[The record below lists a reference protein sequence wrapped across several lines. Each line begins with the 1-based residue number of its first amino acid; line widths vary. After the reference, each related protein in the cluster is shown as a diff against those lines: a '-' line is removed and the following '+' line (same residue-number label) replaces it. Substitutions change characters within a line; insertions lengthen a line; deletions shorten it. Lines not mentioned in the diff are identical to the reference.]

1 MVIPT
6 ANDLATARFLRTLS
20 TAALELAGE
29 LESTVVTDKSSR
41 INLRDAGLGKLQLAV
56 ANAVAT
62 ADPSH
67 GISPREVAKAMHRG
81 DEPNVRTAL
90 NRLAERGVAERL
102 PDLPTQRWRLA
113 MPYRPESVEAKDVR

>member
-1 MVIPT
+1 MTTPT
-6 ANDLATARFLRTLS
+6 AKDLAIARFLRILS

-29 LESTVVTDKSSR
+29 LESTGVTDKSSR
-41 INLRDAGLGKLQLAV
+41 INLLDAGLGKLQLAV

-62 ADPSH
+62 ANPVH
-67 GISPREVAKAMHRG
+67 GISPREVAKAMHRD

-102 PDLPTQRWRLA
+102 PDLPTQRWRLTL
-113 MPYRPESVEAKDVR
+113 PYRPENLEA